1 MSVEHGDY
9 ANDPHFQSFIEEQV
23 QKQRFQ
29 NLVGNLT
36 DKCWDLCVDKPSP
49 RLESR
54 TETCLISCVERFL
67 DSTHFVLNRFEKANK
82 KLESSNLETLID

>member
-1 MSVEHGDY
+1 MSLDQSDI
-9 ANDPHFQSFIEEQV
+9 ANDPKFQSFVEEQV

-36 DKCWDLCVDKPSP
+36 DRCWDLCVDKPTP

-54 TETCLISCVERFL
+54 TEACLVSCVERFL
-67 DSTHFVLNRFEKANK
+67 DSTHFVLNRFEKTTKELGSIN
-82 KLESSNLETLID
+82 NETLIE